1 MKQSDRT
8 SSVLTKKL
16 YDLDKNHVSIVSS
29 SNVTKEY
36 KGWVER
42 MNPITLLDDGKYI
55 DNVVIDNRNTLALF
69 DSPHLVSPSKVLVDN
84 KDWDIT
90 GEAIYDAQEKFVY
103 F

>member
-1 MKQSDRT
+1 MDRYQQLLMKQSDRT

-69 DSPHLVSPSKVLVDN
+69 DSHIWCHHQSFVDKQGLGYN
-84 KDWDIT
+84 W
-90 GEAIYDAQEKFVY
+90 
-103 F
+103 